1 MGFMNIVT
9 KTVWTKGGINNE
21 QRPDLWTEKS
31 LLNYINKSPYDKVS
45 KKLNIS
51 MKQIFNNT
59 QIEFNESSI
68 YNIPHFIKIEK

>member
-1 MGFMNIVT
+1 MT

-59 QIEFNESSI
+59 QIEF
-68 YNIPHFIKIEK
+68 